1 MRVCITLNRCIFA
14 DHLLYGVSFRD
25 SSSKSESF
33 QHTLHLKSIS
43 TLTLSNHLQ
52 HSLKMQGSLRYTNI
66 WDITQCNCTYW
77 SGFLLNDTTQLL
89 LTYPN
94 IFILSWVCAMDNHN
108 CHSAGKLPQS
118 CFHVLYSAAVQETK
132 LQGDFCC
139 CAGARPTE
147 CVWDGSVTGW
157 QIQHWITTSLDLSL
171 SLPRSLSHCLDHKSL
186 LMSWC
191 SCQLLHCV
199 IFMWINNWCMQNL

>member
-1 MRVCITLNRCIFA
+1 MSLALLLSLHLIVFGLCACAGVFVALPHTSCVCVCITPNRCIFA

-33 QHTLHLKSIS
+33 QHTLHKSIS
-43 TLTLSNHLQ
+43 TLTLSKHLQ

-66 WDITQCNCTYW
+66 RDITQCNCTYW
-77 SGFLLNDTTQLL
+77 WGFLLNDTTQLL

-118 CFHVLYSAAVQETK
+118 CFHV
-132 LQGDFCC
+132 
-139 CAGARPTE
+139 
-147 CVWDGSVTGW
+147 
-157 QIQHWITTSLDLSL
+157 
-171 SLPRSLSHCLDHKSL
+171 
-186 LMSWC
+186 
-191 SCQLLHCV
+191 
-199 IFMWINNWCMQNL
+199 